1 MLIFKKL
8 GSDPATPLLYYPP
21 IHRYVAIEPDMSYN
35 TPHMSDILLIANIVV
50 ASMIVGFIL
59 LQGRGAG
66 LGSAWGGGGETFQ
79 TRRGVEKVVM
89 RLTVG
94 FIVVFF
100 ALSVASL
107 LIKK

>member
-1 MLIFKKL
+1 
-8 GSDPATPLLYYPP
+8 
-21 IHRYVAIEPDMSYN
+21 MSYN
-35 TPHMSDILLIANIVV
+35 SQHMSNILLIANIVV
-50 ASMIVGFIL
+50 ASMIVAFIL

-94 FIVVFF
+94 FIFVFF

-107 LIKK
+107 LIKKG